1 MEADQSFEED
11 DEDDY
16 EEEEEEV
23 RTSKKRS
30 ASSPAIKSQVC
41 FTSFYYFSFK
51 LLHIQVAV
59 TLFFY
64 LLTEKNENG
73 RGGR

>member
-59 TLFFY
+59 TLFFLSSY
-64 LLTEKNENG
+64 RKK
-73 RGGR
+73 